1 MQSLSVSLVGLVG
14 WACKAFPL
22 ALLALLAGHHS
33 LHSLHSQ
40 HSQHSLMSVCRAGLR
55 YHLKVGWLL
64 FSGFLMCVFE
74 TISKMFIFVEYEH
87 DISIFGGRKTSAA
100 G

>member
-14 WACKAFPL
+14 WAYKAFPL

-33 LHSLHSQ
+33 LHSLHRL
-40 HSQHSLMSVCRAGLR
+40 HSLMSVCRAGLR